1 MNRSISSKIIL
12 GFVIAWVLSFVAGI
26 VALNTAR
33 QSNRTL
39 QTFVTQ
45 DQADFLSVLDFRG
58 AVNKMRGT
66 VFLHVVSV
74 KQDEI
79 QKLDTE
85 INVLSTDIEK
95 QLTEFEARKS
105 ISSKFSSEIAK
116 LRSSWLDYKKIRD
129 TELLPISRKGT
140 ENEKAID
147 IIQKSADPKILEITD
162 NTDNIVKQMTSQT
175 LADAAMSADSFFWNQ
190 MIASFIL
197 IGSILISAVWG
208 VITANRISANVNL
221 VANAAEKLAAG
232 DLAIRVDSKATD
244 ETGQL
249 AKSFNIMAEKLDVS
263 EKTDVETR
271 KSLNTSITALSSSSS
286 EILASVVQ
294 FNSSAT
300 EQAASITQA
309 GATLDELKSKSEET
323 ARRAEQV
330 SKASQGA
337 VAVGDDG
344 ADAVASIMKSM
355 LSLREKVQAI
365 AQDILALSEQTQ
377 QIGEITAAVN
387 DIADQ
392 SKLLALNATIE
403 AAKAGEQGKG
413 FAVVAAEVRN
423 LAEQSKMSNAKVRQ
437 ILGDIQKATNTA
449 VLATEQGTKG
459 VEAGMSLA
467 ERAGEVI
474 TKLTDTV
481 GQSTVQIENYLGTSR
496 QTSQDIDQITIAIR
510 EISES
515 TRSFVNGAR
524 QARDAAKELDKLAN
538 RLKSAAGI
546 QSVAVTKNAKPVRKF
561 KGQSYSQHPLED

>member
-1 MNRSISSKIIL
+1 MNRSISSKIIF
-12 GFVIAWVLSFVAGI
+12 GFIIAWVLSFIAGA

-33 QSNRTL
+33 QTSSTL
-39 QTFVTQ
+39 ERFVNFNQ
-45 DQADFLSVLDFRG
+45 VDFLMVTDFRG
-58 AVNKMRGT
+58 LVNKMRGT

-74 KQDEI
+74 KQEEI
-79 QKLDTE
+79 MKLDSE
-85 INVLSTDIEK
+85 IIALTNDVEK
-95 QLTEFEARKS
+95 KLGELEAKKS
-105 ISSKFSSEIAK
+105 ISDFYSADLAK
-116 LRSSWLDYKKIRD
+116 VRASWLDYKKVRD

-140 ENEKAID
+140 ENDKAID
-147 IIQKSADPKILEITD
+147 IIQKSADPKVLEITD
-162 NTDNIVKQMTSQT
+162 GSNQIIKQMTEKSKAE
-175 LADAAMSADSFFWNQ
+175 ADASANAFFWNQ
-190 MIASFIL
+190 LIATLVL
-197 IGSILISAVWG
+197 IGSIVISAVWG
-208 VITANRISANVNL
+208 ILTANRISSNVNL
-221 VANAAEKLAAG
+221 VANAAEKLSGG
-232 DLAIRVDSKATD
+232 DLSIRVESRATD
-244 ETGQL
+244 ETGLL
-249 AKSFNIMAEKLDVS
+249 AKSFNLMAEKLDS
-263 EKTDVETR
+263 AEKSDQETR
-271 KSLNTSITALSSSSS
+271 QSLNTSIAALSSSSS

-300 EQAASITQA
+300 EQAASITEA

-474 TKLTDTV
+474 QKLSNTLKENSQSVNTIVSGANQQNQALDQINQAMREINISTKQFV
-481 GQSTVQIENYLGTSR
+481 SGSR
-496 QTSQDIDQITIAIR
+496 QTQL
-510 EISES
+510 
-515 TRSFVNGAR
+515 
-524 QARDAAKELDKLAN
+524 AAEDLDRLAGQLKLLA
-538 RLKSAAGI
+538 SDH
-546 QSVAVTKNAKPVRKF
+546 S
-561 KGQSYSQHPLED
+561 

>member
-1 MNRSISSKIIL
+1 MNRSISSKIIF
-12 GFVIAWVLSFVAGI
+12 GFIIAWVLSFIAGA

-33 QSNRTL
+33 QTSSTL
-39 QTFVTQ
+39 ERFVNLNQ
-45 DQADFLSVLDFRG
+45 VDFLTVTDFRG
-58 AVNKMRGT
+58 LVNKMRGT

-74 KQDEI
+74 KQEEI
-79 QKLDTE
+79 MKLDSE
-85 INVLSTDIEK
+85 IIALTNDVEK
-95 QLTEFEARKS
+95 KLGELEAKKS
-105 ISSKFSSEIAK
+105 ISDIYSADLAK
-116 LRSSWLDYKKIRD
+116 VRASWLDYKKVRD

-140 ENEKAID
+140 ENDKAID

-162 NTDNIVKQMTSQT
+162 GSNQIIKQMTEKSKAE
-175 LADAAMSADSFFWNQ
+175 ADASANSFFWNQ
-190 MIASFIL
+190 LIATLVL
-197 IGSILISAVWG
+197 IGSIVISAVWG
-208 VITANRISANVNL
+208 ILTANRISSNVNL
-221 VANAAEKLAAG
+221 VANAAEKLSGG
-232 DLAIRVDSKATD
+232 DLSIRVESRATD
-244 ETGQL
+244 ETGLL
-249 AKSFNIMAEKLDVS
+249 AKSFNLMAEKLDS
-263 EKTDVETR
+263 AEKSDLETR
-271 KSLNTSITALSSSSS
+271 QSLNTSIAALSSSSS

-300 EQAASITQA
+300 EQAASITEA

-330 SKASQGA
+330 SKASQSA

-474 TKLTDTV
+474 QKLSNTLKENSQSVNTIVSGANQQNQALDQINQAMREINISTKQFV
-481 GQSTVQIENYLGTSR
+481 SGSR
-496 QTSQDIDQITIAIR
+496 QTQL
-510 EISES
+510 
-515 TRSFVNGAR
+515 
-524 QARDAAKELDKLAN
+524 AAEDLDRLAGQLKLLA
-538 RLKSAAGI
+538 SAH
-546 QSVAVTKNAKPVRKF
+546 S
-561 KGQSYSQHPLED
+561 

>member
-1 MNRSISSKIIL
+1 MNRSISSKIIF
-12 GFVIAWVLSFVAGI
+12 GFIIAWVLSFIAGA

-33 QSNRTL
+33 QTSSTL
-39 QTFVTQ
+39 ERFVNLNQ
-45 DQADFLSVLDFRG
+45 VDFLTVTDFRG
-58 AVNKMRGT
+58 LVNKMRGT

-74 KQDEI
+74 KQEEI
-79 QKLDTE
+79 MKLDSE
-85 INVLSTDIEK
+85 IIALTNDVEK
-95 QLTEFEARKS
+95 KLGELEAKKS
-105 ISSKFSSEIAK
+105 ISDFYSADLAK
-116 LRSSWLDYKKIRD
+116 VRASWLDYKKVRD

-140 ENEKAID
+140 ENDKAID

-162 NTDNIVKQMTSQT
+162 GSNQIIKQMTEKSKAE
-175 LADAAMSADSFFWNQ
+175 ADASANAFFWNQ
-190 MIASFIL
+190 LIATLVL
-197 IGSILISAVWG
+197 IGSIVISAVWG
-208 VITANRISANVNL
+208 ILTANRISSNVNL
-221 VANAAEKLAAG
+221 VANAAEKLSGG
-232 DLAIRVDSKATD
+232 DLSIRVESRATD
-244 ETGQL
+244 ETGLL
-249 AKSFNIMAEKLDVS
+249 AKSFNLMAEKLDS
-263 EKTDVETR
+263 AEKSDQETR
-271 KSLNTSITALSSSSS
+271 QSLNTSIAALSSSSS

-300 EQAASITQA
+300 EQAASITEA

-474 TKLTDTV
+474 QKLSNTLKENSLSVNTIVSGANQQNQALDQINQAMREINISTKQFV
-481 GQSTVQIENYLGTSR
+481 SGSR
-496 QTSQDIDQITIAIR
+496 QTQL
-510 EISES
+510 
-515 TRSFVNGAR
+515 
-524 QARDAAKELDKLAN
+524 AAEDLDRLAGQLKLLA
-538 RLKSAAGI
+538 SAH
-546 QSVAVTKNAKPVRKF
+546 S
-561 KGQSYSQHPLED
+561 

>member
-1 MNRSISSKIIL
+1 MNRSISSKIIF
-12 GFVIAWVLSFVAGI
+12 GFIIAWVLSFIAGA

-33 QSNRTL
+33 QTSSTL
-39 QTFVTQ
+39 ERFVNLNQ
-45 DQADFLSVLDFRG
+45 VDFLTVTDFRG
-58 AVNKMRGT
+58 LVNKMRGT

-74 KQDEI
+74 KQEEI
-79 QKLDTE
+79 MKLDSE
-85 INVLSTDIEK
+85 IIALTNDVEK
-95 QLTEFEARKS
+95 KLGELEAKKS
-105 ISSKFSSEIAK
+105 ISDIYSADLAK
-116 LRSSWLDYKKIRD
+116 VRASWLDYKKVRD

-140 ENEKAID
+140 ENDKAID

-162 NTDNIVKQMTSQT
+162 GSNQIIKQMTEKSKAE
-175 LADAAMSADSFFWNQ
+175 ADASANAFFWNQ
-190 MIASFIL
+190 LIATLVL
-197 IGSILISAVWG
+197 IGSIVISAVWG
-208 VITANRISANVNL
+208 ILTANRISSNVNL
-221 VANAAEKLAAG
+221 VANAAEKLSGG
-232 DLAIRVDSKATD
+232 DLSIRVESRATD
-244 ETGQL
+244 ETGLL
-249 AKSFNIMAEKLDVS
+249 AKSFNLMAEKLDS
-263 EKTDVETR
+263 AEKSDQETR
-271 KSLNTSITALSSSSS
+271 QSLNTSIAALSSSSS

-300 EQAASITQA
+300 EQAASITEA

-474 TKLTDTV
+474 QKLSNTLKENSLSVNTIVSGANQQNQALDQINQAMREINISTKQFV
-481 GQSTVQIENYLGTSR
+481 SGSR
-496 QTSQDIDQITIAIR
+496 QTQL
-510 EISES
+510 
-515 TRSFVNGAR
+515 
-524 QARDAAKELDKLAN
+524 AAEDLDRLAGQLKLLA
-538 RLKSAAGI
+538 SAH
-546 QSVAVTKNAKPVRKF
+546 S
-561 KGQSYSQHPLED
+561 

>member
-1 MNRSISSKIIL
+1 MNRSISSKIIF
-12 GFVIAWVLSFVAGI
+12 GFIIAWVLSFIAGA

-33 QSNRTL
+33 QTSSTL
-39 QTFVTQ
+39 ERFVNLNQ
-45 DQADFLSVLDFRG
+45 VDFLTVTDFRG
-58 AVNKMRGT
+58 LVNKMRGT

-74 KQDEI
+74 KQEEI
-79 QKLDTE
+79 MKLDSE
-85 INVLSTDIEK
+85 IIALTNDVEK
-95 QLTEFEARKS
+95 KLGEMEAKKS
-105 ISSKFSSEIAK
+105 ISDSYSADLAK
-116 LRSSWLDYKKIRD
+116 LRASWLDYKKVRD
-129 TELLPISRKGT
+129 SELLPISRKGT

-147 IIQKSADPKILEITD
+147 IIQKTADPKILEITD
-162 NTDNIVKQMTSQT
+162 GSNQIVKQMTEKAKAE
-175 LADAAMSADSFFWNQ
+175 ADASASAFFWNQ
-190 MIASFIL
+190 LIASLVL
-197 IGSILISAVWG
+197 IGSIVISAIWG
-208 VITANRISANVNL
+208 IMTANRISSNVNL
-221 VANAAEKLAAG
+221 VANAAEKLSGG
-232 DLAIRVDSKATD
+232 DLGIRVDSKATD
-244 ETGQL
+244 ETGLL
-249 AKSFNIMAEKLDVS
+249 AKSFNLMAEKLDAA
-263 EKTDVETR
+263 EKTDQETR
-271 KSLNTSITALSSSSS
+271 HSLNTSIAALSSSSS

-300 EQAASITQA
+300 EQAASITEA

-474 TKLTDTV
+474 QKLSNTLKENSQSVNTIVSGANQQNQALDQINQAMREINVSTKQFV
-481 GQSTVQIENYLGTSR
+481 SGSR
-496 QTSQDIDQITIAIR
+496 QTQL
-510 EISES
+510 
-515 TRSFVNGAR
+515 
-524 QARDAAKELDKLAN
+524 AAEDLDRLAGQLKLLA
-538 RLKSAAGI
+538 SAH
-546 QSVAVTKNAKPVRKF
+546 S
-561 KGQSYSQHPLED
+561 

>member
-1 MNRSISSKIIL
+1 MNRSISSKIIF
-12 GFVIAWVLSFVAGI
+12 GFIIAWVLSFIAGA

-33 QSNRTL
+33 QTSSTL
-39 QTFVTQ
+39 ERFVNLNQ
-45 DQADFLSVLDFRG
+45 VDFLTVTDFRG
-58 AVNKMRGT
+58 LVNKMRGT

-74 KQDEI
+74 KQEEI
-79 QKLDTE
+79 MKLDSE
-85 INVLSTDIEK
+85 IIALTNDVEK
-95 QLTEFEARKS
+95 KLGELEAKKS
-105 ISSKFSSEIAK
+105 ISDIYSADLAK
-116 LRSSWLDYKKIRD
+116 VRASWLDYKKVRD

-140 ENEKAID
+140 ENDKAID
-147 IIQKSADPKILEITD
+147 IIQKSADPKVLEITD
-162 NTDNIVKQMTSQT
+162 GSNQIIKQMTEKSKAE
-175 LADAAMSADSFFWNQ
+175 ADASANAFFWNQ
-190 MIASFIL
+190 LIATLVL
-197 IGSILISAVWG
+197 IGSIVISAVWG
-208 VITANRISANVNL
+208 ILTANRISSNVNL
-221 VANAAEKLAAG
+221 VANSAEKLSGG
-232 DLAIRVDSKATD
+232 DLSIRVDSKATD
-244 ETGQL
+244 ETGLL
-249 AKSFNIMAEKLDVS
+249 AKSFNLMAEKLDS
-263 EKTDVETR
+263 AEKSDQETR
-271 KSLNTSITALSSSSS
+271 QSLNTSIAALSSSSS

-300 EQAASITQA
+300 EQAASITEA

-459 VEAGMSLA
+459 VEAGMTLA

-474 TKLTDTV
+474 SKLTDTV

-515 TRSFVNGAR
+515 TRSFVDGAR
-524 QARDAAKELDKLAN
+524 QARDAAKELEKLASRLKLAAGIKAESHTVMKQTR
-538 RLKSAAGI
+538 RLKS
-546 QSVAVTKNAKPVRKF
+546 QSHSHKL
-561 KGQSYSQHPLED
+561 LED

>member
-39 QTFVTQ
+39 QTYVTQ

-58 AVNKMRGT
+58 SVNKMRGT

-74 KQDEI
+74 KQEEI

-105 ISSKFSSEIAK
+105 ISSKFSSELTK

-129 TELLPISRKGT
+129 TDLLPISRKGT

-147 IIQKSADPKILEITD
+147 IIQKSADPKVVELTD
-162 NTDNIVKQMTSQT
+162 NTNNIVKQMTSQT
-175 LADAAMSADSFFWNQ
+175 AADAASSADSFFWNQ

-208 VITANRISANVNL
+208 VITANRISSNVNL

-474 TKLTDTV
+474 QKLSNTLKENSMSVNTIVAGANQQNQALDQINQAMREINISTKQFV
-481 GQSTVQIENYLGTSR
+481 SGSR
-496 QTSQDIDQITIAIR
+496 QTQL
-510 EISES
+510 
-515 TRSFVNGAR
+515 
-524 QARDAAKELDKLAN
+524 AAEDLDRLAGQ
-538 RLKSAAGI
+538 LKVLASA
-546 QSVAVTKNAKPVRKF
+546 
-561 KGQSYSQHPLED
+561 HP

>member
-1 MNRSISSKIIL
+1 MNRSISSKIIF
-12 GFVIAWVLSFVAGI
+12 GFIIAWVLSFIAGA

-33 QSNRTL
+33 QTSSTL
-39 QTFVTQ
+39 ERFVNLNQ
-45 DQADFLSVLDFRG
+45 VDFLTVTDFRG
-58 AVNKMRGT
+58 LVNKMRGT

-74 KQDEI
+74 KQEEI
-79 QKLDTE
+79 MKLDSE
-85 INVLSTDIEK
+85 IIALTNDVEK
-95 QLTEFEARKS
+95 KLGELEAKKS
-105 ISSKFSSEIAK
+105 ISDFYSADLAK
-116 LRSSWLDYKKIRD
+116 VRASWLDYKKVRD

-140 ENEKAID
+140 ENDKAID

-162 NTDNIVKQMTSQT
+162 GSNQIIKQMTEKSKAE
-175 LADAAMSADSFFWNQ
+175 ADASANSFFWNQ
-190 MIASFIL
+190 LIATLVL
-197 IGSILISAVWG
+197 IGSIVISAVWG
-208 VITANRISANVNL
+208 ILTANRISSNVNL
-221 VANAAEKLAAG
+221 VANAAEKLSGG
-232 DLAIRVDSKATD
+232 DLSIRVDSKATD
-244 ETGQL
+244 ETGLL
-249 AKSFNIMAEKLDVS
+249 AKSFNLMAEKLDS
-263 EKTDVETR
+263 AEKSDQETR
-271 KSLNTSITALSSSSS
+271 QSLNTSIAALSSSSS

-300 EQAASITQA
+300 EQAASITEA

-474 TKLTDTV
+474 QKLSNTLKENSQSVNTIVSGANQQNQALDQINQAMREINISTKQFV
-481 GQSTVQIENYLGTSR
+481 SGSR
-496 QTSQDIDQITIAIR
+496 QTQL
-510 EISES
+510 
-515 TRSFVNGAR
+515 
-524 QARDAAKELDKLAN
+524 AAEDLDRLAGQLKLLA
-538 RLKSAAGI
+538 SAH
-546 QSVAVTKNAKPVRKF
+546 S
-561 KGQSYSQHPLED
+561 

>member
-1 MNRSISSKIIL
+1 MNRSISSKIIF
-12 GFVIAWVLSFVAGI
+12 GFIIAWVLSFIAGA

-33 QSNRTL
+33 QTSSTL
-39 QTFVTQ
+39 ERFVNLNQ
-45 DQADFLSVLDFRG
+45 VDFLAVTDFR
-58 AVNKMRGT
+58 ALVNKMRGT

-74 KQDEI
+74 KQEEI
-79 QKLDTE
+79 MKLDSE
-85 INVLSTDIEK
+85 IIALTNDVEK
-95 QLTEFEARKS
+95 KLGEMEAKKS
-105 ISSKFSSEIAK
+105 ISDFYSADLAK
-116 LRSSWLDYKKIRD
+116 VRASWLDYKKVRD

-140 ENEKAID
+140 ENDKAID
-147 IIQKSADPKILEITD
+147 IIQKTADPKVLEITD
-162 NTDNIVKQMTSQT
+162 GSNQIVKQMNEKSKAE
-175 LADAAMSADSFFWNQ
+175 ADASANAFFWNQ
-190 MIASFIL
+190 LIATLVL
-197 IGSILISAVWG
+197 IGSIVISAVWG
-208 VITANRISANVNL
+208 ILTANRISSNVNL
-221 VANAAEKLAAG
+221 VANAAEKLSGG
-232 DLAIRVDSKATD
+232 DLSIRVDSRATD
-244 ETGQL
+244 ETGLL
-249 AKSFNIMAEKLDVS
+249 AKSFNLMAEKLDAA
-263 EKTDVETR
+263 EKTDQETR
-271 KSLNTSITALSSSSS
+271 QSLNTSIAALSSSSS

-300 EQAASITQA
+300 EQAASITEA

-459 VEAGMSLA
+459 VEAGRSLA
-467 ERAGEVI
+467 ARAGEVI
-474 TKLTDTV
+474 QKLSNTLKENSQSVNTIVSGANQQNQALDQINQAMREINISTKQFV
-481 GQSTVQIENYLGTSR
+481 SGSR
-496 QTSQDIDQITIAIR
+496 QTQL
-510 EISES
+510 
-515 TRSFVNGAR
+515 
-524 QARDAAKELDKLAN
+524 AAEDLDRLAGQLKLLA
-538 RLKSAAGI
+538 SAH
-546 QSVAVTKNAKPVRKF
+546 S
-561 KGQSYSQHPLED
+561 

>member
-1 MNRSISSKIIL
+1 MNRSISSKIIF
-12 GFVIAWVLSFVAGI
+12 GFIIAWVLSFIAGA

-33 QSNRTL
+33 QTSSTL
-39 QTFVTQ
+39 ERFVNLNQ
-45 DQADFLSVLDFRG
+45 VDFLTVTDFRG
-58 AVNKMRGT
+58 LVNKMRGT

-74 KQDEI
+74 KQEEI
-79 QKLDTE
+79 MKLDSE
-85 INVLSTDIEK
+85 IIALTNDVEK
-95 QLTEFEARKS
+95 KLGELEAKKS
-105 ISSKFSSEIAK
+105 ISDFYSADLAK
-116 LRSSWLDYKKIRD
+116 VRASWLDYKKVRD

-140 ENEKAID
+140 ENDKAID

-162 NTDNIVKQMTSQT
+162 GSNQIIKQMTEKSKAE
-175 LADAAMSADSFFWNQ
+175 ADASANSFFWNQ
-190 MIASFIL
+190 LIATLVL
-197 IGSILISAVWG
+197 IGSIVISAVWG
-208 VITANRISANVNL
+208 ILTANRISSNVNL
-221 VANAAEKLAAG
+221 VANAAEKLSGG
-232 DLAIRVDSKATD
+232 DLSIRVESRATD
-244 ETGQL
+244 ETGLL
-249 AKSFNIMAEKLDVS
+249 AKSFNLMAEKLDS
-263 EKTDVETR
+263 AEKSDQETR
-271 KSLNTSITALSSSSS
+271 QSLNTSIAALSSSSS

-300 EQAASITQA
+300 EQAASITEA

-474 TKLTDTV
+474 QKLSNTLKENSQSVNTIVSGANQQNQALDQINQAMREINISTKQFV
-481 GQSTVQIENYLGTSR
+481 SGSR
-496 QTSQDIDQITIAIR
+496 QTQL
-510 EISES
+510 
-515 TRSFVNGAR
+515 
-524 QARDAAKELDKLAN
+524 AAEDLDRLAGQLKLLA
-538 RLKSAAGI
+538 SAH
-546 QSVAVTKNAKPVRKF
+546 S
-561 KGQSYSQHPLED
+561 

>member
-85 INVLSTDIEK
+85 INVLSTDVEK

-147 IIQKSADPKILEITD
+147 IIQKTADPKILEITD
-162 NTDNIVKQMTSQT
+162 NTNNIVKQMTSQT

-244 ETGQL
+244 ETGLL
-249 AKSFNIMAEKLDVS
+249 AKSFNVMAEKLDVS

-403 AAKAGEQGKG
+403 
-413 FAVVAAEVRN
+413 
-423 LAEQSKMSNAKVRQ
+423 SKMSNAKVRQ

-474 TKLTDTV
+474 QKLSNTLKENSMSVNTIVAGANQQNQALDQINQAMREINISTKQFV
-481 GQSTVQIENYLGTSR
+481 SGSR
-496 QTSQDIDQITIAIR
+496 QTQL
-510 EISES
+510 
-515 TRSFVNGAR
+515 
-524 QARDAAKELDKLAN
+524 AAEDLDRLAGQ
-538 RLKSAAGI
+538 LKVLASA
-546 QSVAVTKNAKPVRKF
+546 
-561 KGQSYSQHPLED
+561 HP

>member
-1 MNRSISSKIIL
+1 MNRSISSKIII
-12 GFVIAWVLSFVAGI
+12 GFIIAWVLSFIAGA

-33 QSNRTL
+33 QTSSTL
-39 QTFVTQ
+39 ERFVNLNQ
-45 DQADFLSVLDFRG
+45 VDFLAVTDFRG
-58 AVNKMRGT
+58 LVNRMRGT
-66 VFLHVVSV
+66 VFLHVISV
-74 KQDEI
+74 KQEEI
-79 QKLDTE
+79 MKLDSE
-85 INVLSTDIEK
+85 IIALTNDVEK
-95 QLTEFEARKS
+95 KLGELEAKKS
-105 ISSKFSSEIAK
+105 ISDIYSADLAK
-116 LRSSWLDYKKIRD
+116 LRSAWLDYKKVRD
-129 TELLPISRKGT
+129 AELLPISRKGT

-147 IIQKSADPKILEITD
+147 IIQKTADPKILEITD
-162 NTDNIVKQMTSQT
+162 GSNQIIKQMTEK
-175 LADAAMSADSFFWNQ
+175 AKAEADSSANAFFWNQ
-190 MIASFIL
+190 LIATLVL
-197 IGSILISAVWG
+197 IGSIVISAVWG
-208 VITANRISANVNL
+208 ILTANRISSNVNL
-221 VANAAEKLAAG
+221 VANAAEKLSGG
-232 DLAIRVDSKATD
+232 DLSIRVDSKATD
-244 ETGQL
+244 ETGLL
-249 AKSFNIMAEKLDVS
+249 AKSFNLMAEKLDS
-263 EKTDVETR
+263 AEKSDQETR
-271 KSLNTSITALSSSSS
+271 QSLNTSIAALSSSSS

-300 EQAASITQA
+300 EQAASITEA

-474 TKLTDTV
+474 QKLSNTLKENSQSVNTIVSGANQQNQALDQINQAMREINISTKQFV
-481 GQSTVQIENYLGTSR
+481 SGSR
-496 QTSQDIDQITIAIR
+496 QTQL
-510 EISES
+510 
-515 TRSFVNGAR
+515 
-524 QARDAAKELDKLAN
+524 AAEDLDRLAGQLKLLA
-538 RLKSAAGI
+538 SAH
-546 QSVAVTKNAKPVRKF
+546 N
-561 KGQSYSQHPLED
+561 

>member
-1 MNRSISSKIIL
+1 MNRSISSKIIF
-12 GFVIAWVLSFVAGI
+12 GFIIAWVLSFIAGA

-33 QSNRTL
+33 QTSSTL
-39 QTFVTQ
+39 ERFVNLNQ
-45 DQADFLSVLDFRG
+45 VDFLTVTDFRG
-58 AVNKMRGT
+58 LVNKMRGT

-74 KQDEI
+74 KQEEI
-79 QKLDTE
+79 MKLDSE
-85 INVLSTDIEK
+85 IIALTNDVEK
-95 QLTEFEARKS
+95 KLGELEAKKS
-105 ISSKFSSEIAK
+105 ISDIYSADLAK
-116 LRSSWLDYKKIRD
+116 VRASWLDYKKVRD

-140 ENEKAID
+140 ENDKAID

-162 NTDNIVKQMTSQT
+162 GSNQIIKQMTEKSKAE
-175 LADAAMSADSFFWNQ
+175 ADASANSFFWNQ
-190 MIASFIL
+190 LIATLVL
-197 IGSILISAVWG
+197 IGSIVISAVWG
-208 VITANRISANVNL
+208 ILTANRISSNVNL
-221 VANAAEKLAAG
+221 VANAAEKLSGG
-232 DLAIRVDSKATD
+232 DLSIRVESRATD
-244 ETGQL
+244 ETGLL
-249 AKSFNIMAEKLDVS
+249 AKSFNLMAEKLDS
-263 EKTDVETR
+263 AEKSDQETR
-271 KSLNTSITALSSSSS
+271 QSLNTSIAALSSSSS

-300 EQAASITQA
+300 EQAASITEA

-459 VEAGMSLA
+459 VEAGMTLA

-474 TKLTDTV
+474 SKLTDTV

-515 TRSFVNGAR
+515 TRSFVDGAR
-524 QARDAAKELDKLAN
+524 QARDAAKDLEKLASRLKLAAGIKAESHTVMKQTR
-538 RLKSAAGI
+538 RLKS
-546 QSVAVTKNAKPVRKF
+546 QSHSHKL
-561 KGQSYSQHPLED
+561 LED

>member
-1 MNRSISSKIIL
+1 MNRSISSKIIF
-12 GFVIAWVLSFVAGI
+12 GFIIAWVLSFIAGA

-33 QSNRTL
+33 QTSSTL
-39 QTFVTQ
+39 ERFVNFNQ
-45 DQADFLSVLDFRG
+45 VDFLMVTDFRG
-58 AVNKMRGT
+58 LVNKMRGT

-74 KQDEI
+74 KQEEI
-79 QKLDTE
+79 MKLDSE
-85 INVLSTDIEK
+85 IIALTNDVEK
-95 QLTEFEARKS
+95 KLGELEAKKS
-105 ISSKFSSEIAK
+105 ISDFYSADLAK
-116 LRSSWLDYKKIRD
+116 VRASWLDYKKVRD

-140 ENEKAID
+140 ENDKAID

-162 NTDNIVKQMTSQT
+162 GSNQIIKQMTEKSKAE
-175 LADAAMSADSFFWNQ
+175 ADASANAFFWNQ
-190 MIASFIL
+190 LIATLVL
-197 IGSILISAVWG
+197 IGSIVISAVWG
-208 VITANRISANVNL
+208 ILTANRISSNVNL
-221 VANAAEKLAAG
+221 VANAAEKLSGG
-232 DLAIRVDSKATD
+232 DLSIRVESRATD
-244 ETGQL
+244 ETGLL
-249 AKSFNIMAEKLDVS
+249 AKSFNLMAEKLDS
-263 EKTDVETR
+263 AEKSDQETR
-271 KSLNTSITALSSSSS
+271 QSLNTSIAALSSSSS

-300 EQAASITQA
+300 EQAASITEA

-474 TKLTDTV
+474 QKLSNTLKENSQSVNTIVSGANQQNQALDQINQAMREINISTKQFV
-481 GQSTVQIENYLGTSR
+481 SGSR
-496 QTSQDIDQITIAIR
+496 QTQL
-510 EISES
+510 
-515 TRSFVNGAR
+515 
-524 QARDAAKELDKLAN
+524 AAEDLDRLAGQLKLLA
-538 RLKSAAGI
+538 SAH
-546 QSVAVTKNAKPVRKF
+546 S
-561 KGQSYSQHPLED
+561 

>member
-1 MNRSISSKIIL
+1 MNRSISSKIIF
-12 GFVIAWVLSFVAGI
+12 GFIIAWVLSFIAGA

-33 QSNRTL
+33 QTSSTL
-39 QTFVTQ
+39 ERFVNLNQ
-45 DQADFLSVLDFRG
+45 VDFLTVTDFRG
-58 AVNKMRGT
+58 LVNKMRGT

-74 KQDEI
+74 KQEEI
-79 QKLDTE
+79 MKLDSE
-85 INVLSTDIEK
+85 IIALTNDVEK
-95 QLTEFEARKS
+95 KLGELEAKKS
-105 ISSKFSSEIAK
+105 ISDFYSADLAK
-116 LRSSWLDYKKIRD
+116 VRASWLDYKKVRD

-140 ENEKAID
+140 ENDKAID

-162 NTDNIVKQMTSQT
+162 GSNQIIRQMTEKSKAE
-175 LADAAMSADSFFWNQ
+175 ADASANSFFWNQ
-190 MIASFIL
+190 LIATLVL
-197 IGSILISAVWG
+197 IGSIVISAVWG
-208 VITANRISANVNL
+208 ILTANRISSNVNL
-221 VANAAEKLAAG
+221 VANAAEKLSGG
-232 DLAIRVDSKATD
+232 DLSIRVESRATD
-244 ETGQL
+244 ETGLL
-249 AKSFNIMAEKLDVS
+249 AKSFNLMAEKLDS
-263 EKTDVETR
+263 AEKSDQETR
-271 KSLNTSITALSSSSS
+271 QSLNTSIAALSSSSS

-300 EQAASITQA
+300 EQAASITEA

-474 TKLTDTV
+474 QKLSNTLKENSLSVNTIVSGANQQNQALDQINQAMREINISTKQFV
-481 GQSTVQIENYLGTSR
+481 SGSR
-496 QTSQDIDQITIAIR
+496 QTQL
-510 EISES
+510 
-515 TRSFVNGAR
+515 
-524 QARDAAKELDKLAN
+524 AAEDLDRLAGQLKLLA
-538 RLKSAAGI
+538 SAH
-546 QSVAVTKNAKPVRKF
+546 S
-561 KGQSYSQHPLED
+561 

>member
-1 MNRSISSKIIL
+1 MTRSISSKIIF
-12 GFVIAWVLSFVAGI
+12 GFIIAWVLSFIAGA

-33 QSNRTL
+33 QTSSTL
-39 QTFVTQ
+39 ERFVNFNQ
-45 DQADFLSVLDFRG
+45 VDFLMVTDFRG
-58 AVNKMRGT
+58 LVNKMRGT

-74 KQDEI
+74 KQEEI
-79 QKLDTE
+79 MKLDSE
-85 INVLSTDIEK
+85 IIALTNDVEK
-95 QLTEFEARKS
+95 KLGELEAKKS
-105 ISSKFSSEIAK
+105 ISDFYSADLAK
-116 LRSSWLDYKKIRD
+116 VRASWLDYKKVRD

-140 ENEKAID
+140 ENDKAID
-147 IIQKSADPKILEITD
+147 IIQKTADPKVLEITD
-162 NTDNIVKQMTSQT
+162 GSNQIVKQMNEKSKAE
-175 LADAAMSADSFFWNQ
+175 ADASANAFFWNQ
-190 MIASFIL
+190 LIATLVL
-197 IGSILISAVWG
+197 IGSIVISAVWG
-208 VITANRISANVNL
+208 ILTANRISSNVNL
-221 VANAAEKLAAG
+221 VANAAEKLSGG
-232 DLAIRVDSKATD
+232 DLSIRVDSKATD
-244 ETGQL
+244 ETGLL
-249 AKSFNIMAEKLDVS
+249 AKSFNLMAEKLDS
-263 EKTDVETR
+263 AEKSDQETR
-271 KSLNTSITALSSSSS
+271 QSLNTSIAALSSSSS

-300 EQAASITQA
+300 EQAASITEA

-474 TKLTDTV
+474 QKLSNTLKENSLSVNTIVSGANQQNQALDQINQAMREINISTKQFV
-481 GQSTVQIENYLGTSR
+481 SGSR
-496 QTSQDIDQITIAIR
+496 QTQL
-510 EISES
+510 
-515 TRSFVNGAR
+515 
-524 QARDAAKELDKLAN
+524 AAEDLDRLAGQLKLLA
-538 RLKSAAGI
+538 SAH
-546 QSVAVTKNAKPVRKF
+546 S
-561 KGQSYSQHPLED
+561 

>member
-1 MNRSISSKIIL
+1 MNRSISSKIIF
-12 GFVIAWVLSFVAGI
+12 GFIIAWVLSFIAGA

-33 QSNRTL
+33 QTSSTL
-39 QTFVTQ
+39 ERFVNLNQ
-45 DQADFLSVLDFRG
+45 VDFLMVTDFRG
-58 AVNKMRGT
+58 LVNKMRGT

-74 KQDEI
+74 KQEEI
-79 QKLDTE
+79 MKLDSE
-85 INVLSTDIEK
+85 IIALTNDVEK
-95 QLTEFEARKS
+95 KLGEMEAKKS
-105 ISSKFSSEIAK
+105 ISDLYSSDLAK
-116 LRSSWLDYKKIRD
+116 LRASWLDYKKVRD

-140 ENEKAID
+140 ENDKAID
-147 IIQKSADPKILEITD
+147 IIQKTADPKVLEITD
-162 NTDNIVKQMTSQT
+162 GSNQIVKQMNEKSKAE
-175 LADAAMSADSFFWNQ
+175 ADASANAFFWNQ
-190 MIASFIL
+190 LIATLVL
-197 IGSILISAVWG
+197 IGSIVISAVWG
-208 VITANRISANVNL
+208 ILTANRISSNVNL
-221 VANAAEKLAAG
+221 VANAAEKLSGG
-232 DLAIRVDSKATD
+232 DLSIRVDSKATD
-244 ETGQL
+244 ETGLL
-249 AKSFNIMAEKLDVS
+249 AKSFNLMAEKLDS
-263 EKTDVETR
+263 AEKSDQETR
-271 KSLNTSITALSSSSS
+271 QSLNTSIAALSSSSS

-300 EQAASITQA
+300 EQAASITEA

-474 TKLTDTV
+474 QKLSNTLKENSQSVNTIVSGANQQNQALDQINQAMREINISTKQFV
-481 GQSTVQIENYLGTSR
+481 SGSR
-496 QTSQDIDQITIAIR
+496 QTQL
-510 EISES
+510 
-515 TRSFVNGAR
+515 
-524 QARDAAKELDKLAN
+524 AAEDLDRLAGQLKLLA
-538 RLKSAAGI
+538 SAH
-546 QSVAVTKNAKPVRKF
+546 S
-561 KGQSYSQHPLED
+561 